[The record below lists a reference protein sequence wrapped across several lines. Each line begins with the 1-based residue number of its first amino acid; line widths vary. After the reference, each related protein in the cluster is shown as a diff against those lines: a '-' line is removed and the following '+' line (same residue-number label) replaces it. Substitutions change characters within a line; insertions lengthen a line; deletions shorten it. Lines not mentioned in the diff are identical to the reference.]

1 MSSWKVCSVLIG
13 RIFFFLSPKMS
24 QKITFG
30 SQHYGNL
37 PRQSVSHWYWSTAL
51 SIPSCSIMVIWC
63 CRPEEITP
71 HYSLIILSHFRHK
84 VGAAIIFAWASHC
97 LCSKTSDHSGGQ
109 LHHKM
114 LALLMGCTKTE
125 FLLPQTYSNNVFLAR
140 VLELIDS
147 SLTAGEMG
155 RTVPTQYRCLVH
167 CDLFVVNW
175 AEGQDHQQRLSPF
188 NLIWALITIAG
199 IKRPSVEV

>member
-71 HYSLIILSHFRHK
+71 HYSLWLFSHISDTK
-84 VGAAIIFAWASHC
+84 SGLPLYS
-97 LCSKTSDHSGGQ
+97 CSKTSDHSGGQ